1 MTFTE
6 YLQQQG
12 YSGTTIQGTERQAEL
27 FSHWCKKQHTTTSR
41 IDYKTTLK
49 YIKYL
54 HGKGNS
60 KKTVNHKLS
69 SLKTYFGYL
78 MEEAYRS
85 DNPLE
90 NTTIKGVV
98 RTINHN
104 LLSSDEL
111 EDLYYSYP
119 TQNTKDSNHL
129 LSKKRNKMIVGFLVY
144 QGLSTT
150 DLSFLKTE
158 HLQLHKGKLYVP
170 STKRSNARELE
181 LKPWQIMEG
190 MEYLNQIR
198 PELQRRLKNNSEDL
212 FISNARFSSITVGI
226 AQNLKKLNQKFSDVK
241 QLRASVIVNWL
252 GQHNIRK
259 VQYYAGHRYI
269 SSTEKYL
276 QDDLENLH
284 EIVNTLHPIR

>member
-12 YSGTTIQGTERQAEL
+12 YSDTTIQGTERQAEL
-27 FSHWCKKQHTTTSR
+27 FSQWCKKQRTTTNE

-104 LLSSDEL
+104 VLSSDEL

-190 MEYLNQIR
+190 MEYLNQVR

-226 AQNLKKLNQKFSDVK
+226 ALNLKKLNQKFSDVK

-252 GQHNIRK
+252 KQHNIRK